1 MQGANEYVSLCV
13 SVCDWQHKSHHFLWT
28 IVSSCDATIKAPD
41 QFGII
46 TTYEQDLYIHTH
58 VISFILI

>member
-1 MQGANEYVSLCV
+1 MQGANGYVSLCV

-46 TTYEQDLYIHTH
+46 TTYE
-58 VISFILI
+58 